1 MIGRELWLLVE
12 FSTTSIACQH
22 SEMLALALAVVSGQ
36 KDITL
41 KKNLRI
47 CSICHNASVTLT
59 KIDNIVICH
68 FDQSRVHVM
77 SDGVC
82 SCGGKY

>member
-1 MIGRELWLLVE
+1 MVACGV
-12 FSTTSIACQH
+12 STTSITCQH
-22 SEMLALALAVVSGQ
+22 SEILALAFAVVSGQ

-41 KKNLRI
+41 QKNLRI

-59 KIDNIVICH
+59 KIENIAIRHV
-68 FDQSRVHVM
+68 DQSRVHVM

-82 SCGGKY
+82 SCGGRY